1 MLSIANDLM
10 LHVPK
15 SVLCILLQR
24 KLIAEHLDILCA
36 VSNAFAPARPQFACA
51 LQGLAKLQKTQKDV
65 DVLVEEAKIKA
76 VEVEKKV
83 AGADQFAGQVGE
95 EKAKVNLENDAA
107 QVEAEKCGVIAKDV
121 TELQARCEKD
131 LAAAEPLVAQAEAAL
146 DTLNKKDLGEP
157 HAALSCI
164 QVQTSHIWSP

>member
-1 MLSIANDLM
+1 MLIS
-10 LHVPK
+10 
-15 SVLCILLQR
+15 CG
-24 KLIAEHLDILCA
+24 
-36 VSNAFAPARPQFACA
+36 

-83 AGADQFAGQVGE
+83 AGADAFAEQVGV
-95 EKAKVNLENDAA
+95 EKTKVNAENDAA

-121 TELQARCEKD
+121 TELQARCEQD

-146 DTLNKKDLGEP
+146 DTLNKKDLG
-157 HAALSCI
+157 A
-164 QVQTSHIWSP
+164 Q